1 MPAKGLRLPTLPGQ
15 AAIETHDLEAA
26 AHRQAHS
33 RSISAAATATAA
45 AAAGSGKLTTAK
57 SQTAKAKQLRRP
69 SLHFAHRH
77 KTWWSRQLDSATLS
91 TSNRNRLQRLPRPVK
106 PWMGQN
112 YRDEAA
118 VKAVKVEKSQS
129 AKAKQRKRP
138 SSHLAL
144 RRKQQEQQRQ
154 ELQQGQEESQPQPA
168 KAKQLR
174 PWLRRPS
181 LHLALPHNTWWNRQ
195 LGSATLSTSNRNR
208 LQRSRLVQFKTRTM
222 DQNCEGEIQFG
233 VQSSSQFRVHSTA
246 TTVTVEPQPDQQQVG
261 RPNLPEPFAAVD
273 QPTAAI
279 AVAAVA
285 VAAAAV
291 PLAAR
296 APVHLHAHERR
307 PSVGRC

>member
-118 VKAVKVEKSQS
+118 VKVVKVEKSQS

-154 ELQQGQEESQPQPA
+154 ELQQEES
-168 KAKQLR
+168 
-174 PWLRRPS
+174 
-181 LHLALPHNTWWNRQ
+181 
-195 LGSATLSTSNRNR
+195 
-208 LQRSRLVQFKTRTM
+208 
-222 DQNCEGEIQFG
+222 
-233 VQSSSQFRVHSTA
+233 
-246 TTVTVEPQPDQQQVG
+246 
-261 RPNLPEPFAAVD
+261 
-273 QPTAAI
+273 
-279 AVAAVA
+279 
-285 VAAAAV
+285 
-291 PLAAR
+291 
-296 APVHLHAHERR
+296 
-307 PSVGRC
+307 